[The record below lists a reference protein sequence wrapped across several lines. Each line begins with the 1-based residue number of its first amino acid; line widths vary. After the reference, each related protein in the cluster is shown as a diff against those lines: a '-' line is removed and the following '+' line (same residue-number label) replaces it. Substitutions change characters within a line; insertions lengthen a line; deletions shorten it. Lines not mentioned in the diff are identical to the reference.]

1 MKKSDLEAMNFTEL
15 KAYATNNAIE
25 IKGLK
30 SKAAV
35 IEAIENSTTLVPDEI
50 GKYADD
56 PRIAGV
62 IAINGKKIPVTA
74 KTSIATVKSQVKWL
88 FHGTETDLKTV
99 KLTLP
104 SGKIVSLA
112 DLNNPSGFLKKMF
125 PTEFLDKTD
134 AFENERLMLRE
145 LNREL
150 NQMPLD
156 WSLIGTNKDAEI
168 KAMFTAA
175 AVKVQERTQNEN
187 FTKLLTV

>member
-1 MKKSDLEAMNFTEL
+1 MKKSNLEAMNFTEL

-25 IKGLK
+25 TNGIR
-30 SKAAV
+30 SKKALIEV
-35 IEAIENSTTLVPDEI
+35 IESKTELVPDEI
-50 GKYADD
+50 GKYANDS
-56 PRIAGV
+56 RIAGV
-62 IAINGKKIPVTA
+62 IKINNKAIPVTA
-74 KTSIATVKSQVKWL
+74 KTSIATVKAQVKWI

-104 SGKIVSLA
+104 SGKVVSLI

-134 AFENERLMLRE
+134 AFENERMMLRE

-156 WSLIGTNKDAEI
+156 WSLVGTDKDDEI
-168 KAMFTAA
+168 KAMFAA
-175 AVKVQERTQNEN
+175 AAKIIQERTQNEN
-187 FTKLLTV
+187 FAKMLTI